1 MTNTAANLPPR
12 ANCVHDCRKLST
24 SLNYHCSHGA
34 SAVSTVQ
41 WPQCTEH
48 SGPSGESRS
57 EMSKTA
63 VLIVSLTWKL
73 GRRGPLDCG
82 KWAVQ
87 VVRVVQEQIQKQVQT
102 SGDTS
107 TSTRASAKL

>member
-1 MTNTAANLPPR
+1 
-12 ANCVHDCRKLST
+12 
-24 SLNYHCSHGA
+24 
-34 SAVSTVQ
+34 
-41 WPQCTEH
+41 
-48 SGPSGESRS
+48 
-57 EMSKTA
+57 MSKTA

-73 GRRGPLDCG
+73 GRRGPLDGG

-87 VVRVVQEQIQKQVQT
+87 VVRVQEQIQKQVQT